1 LSSIP
6 SSITTARRTSSR
18 LRLMSVASV
27 SAVRAT
33 KARETADFE
42 VERDLALTL
51 GRAHART
58 ADRHAAG
65 PEGDRARLVA
75 VAGGAAAGVVLALRA
90 DDLLDLGLHQ
100 LVEDAEPDA
109 HRQRHESL
117 LGRSGQLSKRLLH
130 PLGQLLAGVLGGRDL
145 SWSIRSSSA
154 VPPRLVG
161 LGRARQA
168 LTGAGRGGRTAAFKF
183 YGLRD
188 MLVTASASP

>member
-1 LSSIP
+1 
-6 SSITTARRTSSR
+6 
-18 LRLMSVASV
+18 MSVASV
-27 SAVRAT
+27 SPVRAT

-75 VAGGAAAGVVLALRA
+75 VADGAAAGVVLALRA

-100 LVEDAEPDA
+100 LVEDAGPDA

-145 SWSIRSSSA
+145 SGRYGPHRRFLLVSLDLVALVKLSREPDEAGGPPPSSS
-154 VPPRLVG
+154 
-161 LGRARQA
+161 
-168 LTGAGRGGRTAAFKF
+168 TD
-183 YGLRD
+183 YG
-188 MLVTASASP
+188 TCS